1 MRFLPLL
8 VSLLLGASAQA
19 ANLRWAAQNDIL
31 TFDPHSQ
38 NHATT
43 LTMTMHVYEGLTRY
57 DRNYNVEP
65 ALATGW
71 QEISPTHWRFS
82 LRKGVQ
88 FHDGSPFTADD
99 VVFSFGRIRQPQGTM
114 QIYVAGVSEV
124 KKIDDYTVDFIL
136 AGPNPILLRN
146 IIDFRIMSK
155 SWAEKTRSQNIQ
167 DYKAREETYASRNAN
182 GTGPYIL
189 KGWEPDKQIVFTV
202 NKNWWGKHDGN
213 VRDFTYPPIKADA
226 TSVSA
231 LLSGDVDMVT
241 DLPTQDVDRLRRNDK
256 LKVID
261 GPEVRTIF
269 IGLDQHNDELLFSS
283 VKGRNP
289 FKDVRVRR
297 ALNMAVDRE
306 AIKRV
311 TMRGLSIPAGLM
323 VAPGVHGH
331 SKELDQPWPYD
342 VRGAKK
348 LLAEAGYPNVFEFT
362 LDCPNNRYVNDEE
375 ICQALVGMWARVGLG
390 VKLNAMPFAT
400 FIPKILKHDTSAYML
415 GWGVATFDAL
425 YTLQS
430 LVRTQ
435 TTGADGSF
443 NCGRVSDPK
452 LDAVID
458 AIKITTDL
466 EKRDALLRE
475 GRLILRLAWLRLWEH
490 DLAWS
495 FRRSPIAV
503 AAALVTLACVGA
515 ALAAPWIAAQDPFNP
530 AALDLNQA
538 FRPPAWLDGGAA
550 RYFLGSDDQGRDV
563 LSVILHGARISLGVG
578 LAAVCFALVLG
589 VSLGLAAGY
598 RGGWFD

>member
-8 VSLLLGASAQA
+8 VSLLLGAPAQA

-136 AGPNPILLRN
+136 AGPHPILLRN

-155 SWAEKTRSQNIQ
+155 VWAERTRSQNIQ

-182 GTGPYIL
+182 GTGPYVL
-189 KGWEPDKQIVFTV
+189 RGGEPDNQIVFTV

-213 VRDFTYPPIKADA
+213 ISDFTYTPIKADA
-226 TSVSA
+226 TRVAA

-241 DLPTQDVDRLRRNDK
+241 DLPTQDVDRLRRDGQ

-261 GPEVRTIF
+261 GHEVRTIF
-269 IGLDQHNDELLFSS
+269 IGLDQHNEELLFSS

-289 FKDVRVRR
+289 FKDAGVRR
-297 ALNMAVDRE
+297 GPDIAGG
-306 AIKRV
+306 
-311 TMRGLSIPAGLM
+311 RGADNSGTHRRPS
-323 VAPGVHGH
+323 APG
-331 SKELDQPWPYD
+331 
-342 VRGAKK
+342 
-348 LLAEAGYPNVFEFT
+348 
-362 LDCPNNRYVNDEE
+362 
-375 ICQALVGMWARVGLG
+375 
-390 VKLNAMPFAT
+390 
-400 FIPKILKHDTSAYML
+400 
-415 GWGVATFDAL
+415 
-425 YTLQS
+425 
-430 LVRTQ
+430 
-435 TTGADGSF
+435 
-443 NCGRVSDPK
+443 
-452 LDAVID
+452 
-458 AIKITTDL
+458 
-466 EKRDALLRE
+466 
-475 GRLILRLAWLRLWEH
+475 
-490 DLAWS
+490 
-495 FRRSPIAV
+495 
-503 AAALVTLACVGA
+503 
-515 ALAAPWIAAQDPFNP
+515 
-530 AALDLNQA
+530 
-538 FRPPAWLDGGAA
+538 RP
-550 RYFLGSDDQGRDV
+550 
-563 LSVILHGARISLGVG
+563 
-578 LAAVCFALVLG
+578 
-589 VSLGLAAGY
+589 
-598 RGGWFD
+598 

>member
-1 MRFLPLL
+1 MRFIPLF
-8 VSLLLGASAQA
+8 VSLLLACLSAQA

-65 ALATGW
+65 ALATSW
-71 QEISPTHWRFS
+71 QEISPTQWRFS
-82 LRKGVQ
+82 LRKGVR
-88 FHDGSPFTADD
+88 FHDGAPFTADD

-124 KKIDDYTVDFIL
+124 RKIDDYTVDFIL
-136 AGPNPILLRN
+136 AGPHPILLRN

-155 SWAEKTRSQNIQ
+155 SWAEKNRSQNIQ

-182 GTGPYIL
+182 GTGPYVL
-189 KGWEPDKQIVFTV
+189 KGWEPDKQIAFTV
-202 NKNWWGKHDGN
+202 NKNWWGRHDGN
-213 VRDFTYPPIKADA
+213 ISDFAYLPIKADA
-226 TSVSA
+226 TRVAA

-241 DLPTQDVDRLRRNDK
+241 DLPTQDVERLRRNDK

-261 GPEVRTIF
+261 GHEVRTIF

-283 VKGRNP
+283 VKGKNP
-289 FKDVRVRR
+289 FKDARVRQ

-342 VRGAKK
+342 VNGAKK
-348 LLAEAGYPNVFEFT
+348 LLAEAGYPNGFDFT

-375 ICQALVGMWARVGLG
+375 ICQALVGMWARAGLS

-452 LDAVID
+452 LDATID

-466 EKRDALLRE
+466 KKRDALLRE
-475 GRLILRLAWLRLWEH
+475 
-490 DLAWS
+490 
-495 FRRSPIAV
+495 
-503 AAALVTLACVGA
+503 ALVATRDNAYYVPLHHQ
-515 ALAAPWIAAQDPFNP
+515 LRPWAMKKNVSTVHRAD
-530 AALDLNQA
+530 D
-538 FRPPAWLDGGAA
+538 RPEA
-550 RYFLGSDDQGRDV
+550 RFTRVD
-563 LSVILHGARISLGVG
+563 
-578 LAAVCFALVLG
+578 
-589 VSLGLAAGY
+589 
-598 RGGWFD
+598 